1 MSKIP
6 VSSVTQLLDQ
16 AVSKHGTASA
26 LDFFGRKWTYHEL
39 GALVDQAA
47 AGFRAMGVRK
57 GVNVGICMPN
67 TPYSVVCYFAI
78 LKAGGTVVNYNPLY
92 VERELMHQ
100 VTDSQTRIMV
110 TVDLKMLYGKIDAL
124 LSSTKLES
132 VVVCRMAEIMPANF
146 TPPATPSPADEL
158 IAVTEDSKHIL
169 LGSLIK
175 NGTHFSP
182 DVLTP
187 EKDLAVLQYTGGTT
201 GVPKGA
207 MLTHANIT
215 VNVAQMQQWIGVTA
229 APPQDRMLCVLP
241 LFHVFAMTVVMD
253 LGVSLGAEIILLP
266 RFDLAQ
272 TMGIIAKSRPTI
284 VAAVPTIYGAIAA
297 AAAAN
302 GGKFDMSFV
311 RFAVSGGAPLPVELA
326 QGFAKLTGCH
336 LVEGYGLSETAPVAT
351 CGPLNAPPTYG
362 SAGLPVPGTRIEI
375 RSAEDPKK
383 KLPVNERGE
392 IVIFGPQVMAGYW
405 QKPEDT
411 RAVMID
417 GGFRTGDIGYLDDK
431 GFIYIVDRIKDM
443 ILCSGYN
450 VYPRIIEE
458 AIYLHKDVVGAIVI
472 GIPDSYRG
480 QSPKAFVQLREGAK
494 LSEAELT
501 EFLKDKLSV
510 LELPKSIEFRDTLP
524 KTTVG
529 KLSKK
534 TLVDEEAAK
543 AAKW

>member
-1 MSKIP
+1 MAMSKIP
-6 VSSVTQLLDQ
+6 VSSVTHLLDQ
-16 AVSKHGTASA
+16 AVAKHATASA
-26 LDFFGRKWTYHEL
+26 LDFFGRKWSYADL

-47 AGFRAMGVRK
+47 AGFRAIGVRK

-67 TPYSVVCYFAI
+67 TPYSVICYFAI

-100 VTDSQTRIMV
+100 VTDSDTRIMV

-146 TPPATPSPADEL
+146 VPPATPSPADEL
-158 IAVTEDSKHIL
+158 IAVTEDKKHIL
-169 LGSLIK
+169 FGSLIK
-175 NGTHFSP
+175 NGTNFTP
-182 DVLTP
+182 DAVTP

-215 VNVAQMQQWIGVTA
+215 VNVAQMQQWIAVTK

-272 TMGIIAKSRPTI
+272 TMGIIAKARPTI

-326 QGFAKLTGCH
+326 QGFAKLTDCH

-375 RSAEDPKK
+375 RSAEDAKK

-411 RAVMID
+411 AQVMID
-417 GGFRTGDIGYLDDK
+417 GGFRTGDIGYLDEK

-494 LSEAELT
+494 LSEAELID
-501 EFLKDKLSV
+501 FLKDKLSV
-510 LELPKSIEFRDTLP
+510 LEMPKSIEFRDNLP

-543 AAKW
+543 G